1 MPRGG
6 GMDDSEA
13 TESDE
18 GDALRAARKRTMMW
32 CPRKGA
38 GGWVMVAMEKFRLRS
53 LVAAAAGA
61 AATATARA
69 REDVLSESFE
79 VVRQGTVVIVPAR
92 SVPMRVCHQKRPRAL
107 ARGAAAASH
116 AAAAPRGGAQGKP
129 RIPRARVA
137 SSGAQRCLSLKQIN
151 RTRRGKNVLR
161 SRGIGGQ
168 PRVTTSLH
176 RALYQ
181 RVLALLGEPGLLTK
195 EEDLSLRNHLRTL
208 HIFAGPSSW

>member
-18 GDALRAARKRTMMW
+18 DDASRAARMRTAMW

-38 GGWVMVAMEKFRLRS
+38 GGWVMCAMVKFHLRS
-53 LVAAAAGA
+53 PGATAAVA
-61 AATATARA
+61 AATAAARP

-92 SVPMRVCHQKRPRAL
+92 SVRMRVRHRKRPRAL

-116 AAAAPRGGAQGKP
+116 AAAAPRGGAQGNP
-129 RIPRARVA
+129 GIPRARVA
-137 SSGAQRCLSLKQIN
+137 SSGAHRCLSLMRKN
-151 RTRRGKNVLR
+151 RTPRGKTVLR
-161 SRGIGGQ
+161 SHGIGGQ
-168 PRVTTSLH
+168 PRVTTSLP

-181 RVLALLGEPGLLTK
+181 RVLALLGEPSLLTK

-208 HIFAGPSSW
+208 HSFAGPSLL